1 MAHAYRC
8 SEFPGMAA
16 CPGYFVAST
25 HDEVL
30 KLSELHGRIAHDEN
44 PDEWS
49 PDDRQQVIDLIRPV
63 EA

>member
-8 SEFPGMAA
+8 REFPGMGD

-25 HDEVL
+25 RDEVL
-30 KLSELHGRIAHDEN
+30 KLTELHARVAHEEN

-49 PDDRQQVIDLIRPV
+49 AEDRRAVIDLIRPA
-63 EA
+63 ET